1 MRESFFTADDPAWA
15 EALRAAIH
23 DVYHFPEYA
32 RLYGRI
38 EGGDARAFVAND
50 GPCTFFVPLIVREV
64 PGRLCNGQDIRD
76 ATVPY
81 GYPGPLVAYGDGFT
95 EADQRVFLRRAV
107 GAFCT
112 RLREERIV
120 STFVRLHPLLPVD
133 PVVLGQFGALVPS
146 GETVAID
153 LSLPTEALWRQMRS
167 NHRRDITKAKGRG
180 EVADVDPTWTGL
192 GGFMQAY
199 RETMTRVGANPY
211 YLFADEYYGALRSA
225 LGDHIHLWTVSAG
238 LDVMAGAL
246 FTECRGIVQYHLGG
260 TLDRFLPGNPL
271 KLLFHRAADWF
282 KRRGNR
288 WLHLGGGVG
297 GVRDSLM
304 HFKVGFSPRTFPF
317 YTWQVVLDPDMYAK
331 LLLRARRDRPLDTPR
346 SSFFPAYRQPV
357 GATLRGIA

>member
-1 MRESFFTADDPAWA
+1 VSAVRESFLTADDPAWT
-15 EALRAAIH
+15 EALRAATH
-23 DVYHFPEYA
+23 DIYHFPEYA

-38 EGGDARAFVAND
+38 EGGDARAFVASD

-76 ATVPY
+76 TTVPY
-81 GYPGPLVAYGDGFT
+81 GYPGPLVACGDGIT

-107 GAFCT
+107 GAFCA

-133 PVVLGQFGALVPS
+133 SVVLGQFGAVVPS

-153 LSLPTEALWRQMRS
+153 LSLPREALWRQMRS

-180 EVADVDPTWTGL
+180 EVADVDSAWTGL
-192 GGFMQAY
+192 GGFKQAY

-211 YLFADEYYGALRSA
+211 YLFADEYYVALRSA
-225 LGDHIHLWTVSAG
+225 LGDHIHLWTVRAG
-238 LDVMAGAL
+238 SDVMAGAL

-271 KLLFHRAADWF
+271 KLLFHQATEWF
-282 KRRGNR
+282 QARGNR

-297 GVRDSLM
+297 SGHDSLK
-304 HFKVGFSPRTFPF
+304 HFKLGFSPKTFPF
-317 YTWQVVLDPDMYAK
+317 YTWRLVLDVNTYDELLARAGRTAAPDAQP
-331 LLLRARRDRPLDTPR
+331 PL
-346 SSFFPAYRQPV
+346 FFPGYRELARPAV
-357 GATLRGIA
+357 